1 MRLPSR
7 GSKIFAPISPPG
19 TMSSGGSSS
28 EPTPDPSPVRA
39 VKAAKP
45 IAGVPILPD
54 LGGGR
59 PGRVECTTPRDFCD
73 EFEKTCPEK
82 PQRPAMQP
90 LLASVPGTLTSF
102 AAAFPGLSLPDVRR
116 QASPANAAGALG
128 ALDAGAP
135 PAPPAAG
142 PGAELGRLPC
152 CFSDYARERGKGAP
166 QRNDRGVSPM
176 NG

>member
-54 LGGGR
+54 LDGGR
-59 PGRVECTTPRDFCD
+59 PGRDECTTPRDFGE

-90 LLASVPGTLTSF
+90 LLASFPGTLSSF
-102 AAAFPGLSLPDVRR
+102 AGMRAFPGLSLPDVRR

-128 ALDAGAP
+128 AGAP
-135 PAPPAAG
+135 VPPANG

-152 CFSDYARERGKGAP
+152 CFSDYACERGKGAP
-166 QRNDRGVSPM
+166 QHNDRGVSPM